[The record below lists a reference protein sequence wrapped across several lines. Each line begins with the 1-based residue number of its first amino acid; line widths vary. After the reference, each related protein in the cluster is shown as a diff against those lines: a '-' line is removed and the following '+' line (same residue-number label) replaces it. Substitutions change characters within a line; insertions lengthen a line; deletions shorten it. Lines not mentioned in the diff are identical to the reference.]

1 MLKLRAGFLKFCE
14 RNLEFTGAKS
24 THRTKLA
31 LETLE
36 LFELHFASFA
46 ASESENVNLC
56 SGGQTLCDYVTGE
69 DALIVWM
76 SVNYEQSFR
85 VEGLLRHRST
95 LSAKSAQCLF
105 VSSFA
110 GRSSAGAQVR
120 V

>member
-1 MLKLRAGFLKFCE
+1 MLFRSKGLEGQLRA
-14 RNLEFTGAKS
+14 KS
-24 THRTKLA
+24 AHRTKLP
-31 LETLE
+31 LEALE
-36 LFELHFASFA
+36 LFELNFAPLA
-46 ASESENVNLC
+46 ACKSQNVNLG
-56 SGGQTLCDYVTGE
+56 SGGQTFSDYVTGE